1 MTFYR
6 EKRVIVNSW
15 VTVDRGGV
23 FMAADSG
30 APGDAPGAGS
40 SSSSFISGVE
50 IKTRLGT
57 DVSTGGGGRSGHDK
71 LLDLRAERHAD
82 AARADPTDFDAHYS
96 WALVLQEQAERA
108 EQSGMDPNRRDAIL
122 IDACAKYAKAR
133 DLRANSI
140 STLYNWGIALG
151 DRARLKGD
159 SGDAVEARAMWRQAC
174 EKYRAA
180 VECDASRTQSTQAL
194 NNWGLALQQMAT
206 LERDPGA
213 RERRLLAAVGRFR
226 EAIRRDPGFH
236 RAVYNLGTIM
246 YALSERAR
254 GHGGRDPRGERSEH
268 ASSNGGTSKP
278 EHHASDSNQ
287 TPLGSESAPTS
298 ADELQTAAAMYICC
312 AQASGARPVYAS
324 SLRLVRH
331 TLPLPALLA
340 GTLTT
345 APPALGVATA
355 HSWRRRWFV
364 LDHEA
369 LWTGESWPADVGA
382 SGGGG
387 AGGVG
392 DAFGAVGA
400 WNHSSTIPP
409 WVGDATTTT
418 NHDEQREERRARR
431 RRRAAAADEA
441 LVARD
446 GPWGVH
452 VKTSDVASAQPC
464 AESSLPSG
472 YAFRVGMADGSSHY
486 FLCDDDAARERWVD
500 ALTLVRHVAARG
512 RGEAL
517 RAELTSD
524 ATVAPQLRN
533 KGRGAADE
541 AR

>member
-387 AGGVG
+387 GGRAATRSG
-392 DAFGAVGA
+392 LSARGI
-400 WNHSSTIPP
+400 IPRRSRR
-409 WVGDATTTT
+409 GSATRRRRRITT
-418 NHDEQREERRARR
+418 NRGRRGARVEGVARR
-431 RRRAAAADEA
+431 RRTKPSSRAMDRGEF
-441 LVARD
+441 
-446 GPWGVH
+446 
-452 VKTSDVASAQPC
+452 TSRRPT
-464 AESSLPSG
+464 SLPRSRARSRRSLPG
-472 YAFRVGMADGSSHY
+472 TRFGWAWRMGRRTTSCATTTRRVSDGWT
-486 FLCDDDAARERWVD
+486 R
-500 ALTLVRHVAARG
+500 
-512 RGEAL
+512 
-517 RAELTSD
+517 
-524 ATVAPQLRN
+524 
-533 KGRGAADE
+533 
-541 AR
+541 

>member
-1 MTFYR
+1 
-6 EKRVIVNSW
+6 
-15 VTVDRGGV
+15 
-23 FMAADSG
+23 MAADSG

-40 SSSSFISGVE
+40 SSSSFIGGVE

-57 DVSTGGGGRSGHDK
+57 DVSTGGEGRSGHDK

-108 EQSGMDPNRRDAIL
+108 EQTGIDPNRRDAIL

-133 DLRANSI
+133 DLRGDSI

-278 EHHASDSNQ
+278 EPHA
-287 TPLGSESAPTS
+287 APTAVPS
-298 ADELQTAAAMYICC
+298 
-312 AQASGARPVYAS
+312 P
-324 SLRLVRH
+324 H
-331 TLPLPALLA
+331 TFLA
-340 GTLTT
+340 GTATT
-345 APPALGVATA
+345 SRRPPSTRSVTCSASTTPTGWQTITRC
-355 HSWRRRWFV
+355 RRRG
-364 LDHEA
+364 
-369 LWTGESWPADVGA
+369 WTTLA
-382 SGGGG
+382 S
-387 AGGVG
+387 ARTPTTT
-392 DAFGAVGA
+392 
-400 WNHSSTIPP
+400 SSTKSQP
-409 WVGDATTTT
+409 TT
-418 NHDEQREERRARR
+418 
-431 RRRAAAADEA
+431 
-441 LVARD
+441 
-446 GPWGVH
+446 
-452 VKTSDVASAQPC
+452 
-464 AESSLPSG
+464 SS
-472 YAFRVGMADGSSHY
+472 RT
-486 FLCDDDAARERWVD
+486 R
-500 ALTLVRHVAARG
+500 
-512 RGEAL
+512 
-517 RAELTSD
+517 
-524 ATVAPQLRN
+524 
-533 KGRGAADE
+533 
-541 AR
+541 

>member
-1 MTFYR
+1 
-6 EKRVIVNSW
+6 
-15 VTVDRGGV
+15 
-23 FMAADSG
+23 MAADSG

-40 SSSSFISGVE
+40 SSSSFIGGVE

-159 SGDAVEARAMWRQAC
+159 AGDAAEARAMWRQAC

-206 LERDPGA
+206 LERDPGE

-254 GHGGRDPRGERSEH
+254 GHGGRDPRGGRSEH
-268 ASSNGGTSKP
+268 ASNGGASNVHP
-278 EHHASDSNQ
+278 EDSNQ
-287 TPLGSESAPTS
+287 PAPLGSESAPTS

-345 APPALGVATA
+345 APPALGVATV

-382 SGGGG
+382 ASGGGGGGDGG

-400 WNHSSTIPP
+400 WNHSSTSPS
-409 WVGDATTTT
+409 WGGDAIDPTDDR
-418 NHDEQREERRARR
+418 DERREERRARR
-431 RRRAAAADEA
+431 RRRAAAADET

-464 AESSLPSG
+464 AESSLPPG
-472 YAFRVGMADGSSHY
+472 FAFRVGMADGSSHY
-486 FLCDDDAARERWVD
+486 FVCDDAPARERWVD

-517 RAELTSD
+517 RLELVSD

-533 KGRGAADE
+533 KGQGK

>member
-1 MTFYR
+1 
-6 EKRVIVNSW
+6 
-15 VTVDRGGV
+15 
-23 FMAADSG
+23 MAADSG

-254 GHGGRDPRGERSEH
+254 GHGG
-268 ASSNGGTSKP
+268 
-278 EHHASDSNQ
+278 
-287 TPLGSESAPTS
+287 L
-298 ADELQTAAAMYICC
+298 
-312 AQASGARPVYAS
+312 
-324 SLRLVRH
+324 
-331 TLPLPALLA
+331 
-340 GTLTT
+340 
-345 APPALGVATA
+345 ALG
-355 HSWRRRWFV
+355 RC
-364 LDHEA
+364 
-369 LWTGESWPADVGA
+369 
-382 SGGGG
+382 
-387 AGGVG
+387 
-392 DAFGAVGA
+392 
-400 WNHSSTIPP
+400 
-409 WVGDATTTT
+409 
-418 NHDEQREERRARR
+418 RRAVR
-431 RRRAAAADEA
+431 
-441 LVARD
+441 
-446 GPWGVH
+446 
-452 VKTSDVASAQPC
+452 
-464 AESSLPSG
+464 
-472 YAFRVGMADGSSHY
+472 GS
-486 FLCDDDAARERWVD
+486 
-500 ALTLVRHVAARG
+500 
-512 RGEAL
+512 
-517 RAELTSD
+517 
-524 ATVAPQLRN
+524 P
-533 KGRGAADE
+533 
-541 AR
+541 

>member
-1 MTFYR
+1 
-6 EKRVIVNSW
+6 
-15 VTVDRGGV
+15 
-23 FMAADSG
+23 MAADSG

-40 SSSSFISGVE
+40 SSSSFIGGVE

-159 SGDAVEARAMWRQAC
+159 AGDAVEARAMWRQAC

-254 GHGGRDPRGERSEH
+254 GHGGRDTRGARSEH
-268 ASSNGGTSKP
+268 ANSS
-278 EHHASDSNQ
+278 ASNHTEDSNAQ
-287 TPLGSESAPTS
+287 HTEDASSSSTTLLGAVEVAPTS

-312 AQASGARPVYAS
+312 AQASGARTVYAA

-331 TLPLPALLA
+331 TLPLPALRA

-345 APPALGVATA
+345 APPGLGVATA

-369 LWTGESWPADVGA
+369 LWTGESWPADVG
-382 SGGGG
+382 
-387 AGGVG
+387 GVG
-392 DAFGAVGA
+392 HRDGGRVRGLDAFGAIGA
-400 WNHSSTIPP
+400 WNRAATLPP
-409 WVGDATTTT
+409 WGDSDST
-418 NHDEQREERRARR
+418 NLEDADTDRERREERRARR
-431 RRRAAAADEA
+431 RRRAQAADVT
-441 LVARD
+441 LVEGAH
-446 GPWGVH
+446 GGSPWGVH
-452 VKTSDVASAQPC
+452 VKTCDVACAQPC
-464 AESSLPSG
+464 EEASLPAGS
-472 YAFRVGMADGSSHY
+472 AFVVRMADGSSHY
-486 FLCDDDAARERWVD
+486 FVCDDVAAREGWVD
-500 ALTLVRHVAARG
+500 ALTLVQHVAARG

-517 RAELTSD
+517 RAELVSD

-533 KGRGAADE
+533 KGQAATNK

>member
-1 MTFYR
+1 
-6 EKRVIVNSW
+6 
-15 VTVDRGGV
+15 
-23 FMAADSG
+23 MAADSG
-30 APGDAPGAGS
+30 APGDAPGAGPS
-40 SSSSFISGVE
+40 SSSYISGVE

-57 DVSTGGGGRSGHDK
+57 DVSTGGGGRSGHEK

-108 EQSGMDPNRRDAIL
+108 EQSGMDPNRWDAIL

-159 SGDAVEARAMWRQAC
+159 AGDAVEARAMWRQAC

-254 GHGGRDPRGERSEH
+254 GHGGRDTRGGGRSEH
-268 ASSNGGTSKP
+268 ADGASNHPP
-278 EHHASDSNQ
+278 EDSNAGAH
-287 TPLGSESAPTS
+287 TENASSSVEVAPTT

-312 AQASGARPVYAS
+312 AQASGARAVYAS

-331 TLPLPALLA
+331 TLPLPALFA

-345 APPALGVATA
+345 APPGLGVATA

-369 LWTGESWPADVGA
+369 FWTGESWPADVARGP
-382 SGGGG
+382 GGSREPGG
-387 AGGVG
+387 AGGG
-392 DAFGAVGA
+392 LDAFGAIGA
-400 WNHSSTIPP
+400 WNRVSTLPSWGDDSHSTNLDDDDG
-409 WVGDATTTT
+409 GDR
-418 NHDEQREERRARR
+418 ERREERRARR
-431 RRRAAAADEA
+431 RRRTQAADVT
-441 LVARD
+441 LVEGAD
-446 GPWGVH
+446 GGSPWGVH
-452 VKTSDVASAQPC
+452 VKTSDVACAQPC
-464 AESSLPSG
+464 EEASLPAG
-472 YAFRVGMADGSSHY
+472 RAFVVGMADGSSHY
-486 FLCDDDAARERWVD
+486 FVCDDVAAREGWVD
-500 ALTLVRHVAARG
+500 ALTLVQHVAARG
-512 RGEAL
+512 RGEVL
-517 RAELTSD
+517 RAELVSD

-533 KGRGAADE
+533 KGR
-541 AR
+541 

>member
-1 MTFYR
+1 
-6 EKRVIVNSW
+6 
-15 VTVDRGGV
+15 
-23 FMAADSG
+23 MAADSG

-40 SSSSFISGVE
+40 SSSSFIGGVE

-57 DVSTGGGGRSGHDK
+57 DISTGGGGRSGHDK

-159 SGDAVEARAMWRQAC
+159 AGDAAEARAMWRQAC

-206 LERDPGA
+206 LERDPGV

-254 GHGGRDPRGERSEH
+254 GHGGRDPRGGRSEH
-268 ASSNGGTSKP
+268 ASNGGASNVHP
-278 EHHASDSNQ
+278 EDSNQ
-287 TPLGSESAPTS
+287 PAPLGSESAPTS

-431 RRRAAAADEA
+431 RRRAAAADET

-464 AESSLPSG
+464 AESSLPPG
-472 YAFRVGMADGSSHY
+472 FAFRVGMADGSSHY
-486 FLCDDDAARERWVD
+486 FVCDDAPARERWVD

-517 RAELTSD
+517 RLELVSD

-533 KGRGAADE
+533 KGQGK